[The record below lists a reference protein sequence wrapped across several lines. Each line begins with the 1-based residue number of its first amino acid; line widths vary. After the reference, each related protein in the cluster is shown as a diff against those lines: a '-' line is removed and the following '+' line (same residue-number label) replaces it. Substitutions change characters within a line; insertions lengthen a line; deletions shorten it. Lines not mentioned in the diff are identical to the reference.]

1 MSITT
6 NVKNAVVDA
15 KPFYA
20 YLGMTDLAVEKVR
33 EAGAKF
39 NETAT
44 KNRAELADLPAS
56 AKDAAT
62 KLVDQ
67 AKEAPALALNKTLE
81 AASQF
86 SENYEELVVRGHKLF
101 ERISSQKATKDLV
114 EQYKATV
121 KLSENTY
128 ETALKAVTDV
138 ERSAKAAFTTGRKE
152 AVKAAEEITESI
164 TGDAKE
170 VVTDVKQAAKRTR
183 TATRRTA
190 TTVKHSAEK
199 TGAAAKAT
207 VTSARKTAVA
217 STTAA
222 ERAAKK
228 VGA

>member
-1 MSITT
+1 
-6 NVKNAVVDA
+6 
-15 KPFYA
+15 
-20 YLGMTDLAVEKVR
+20 MTDLAVEKVR

-152 AVKAAEEITESI
+152 A
-164 TGDAKE
+164 AKPP
-170 VVTDVKQAAKRTR
+170 KRSPSR
-183 TATRRTA
+183 SPATPRR
-190 TTVKHSAEK
+190 S
-199 TGAAAKAT
+199 
-207 VTSARKTAVA
+207 
-217 STTAA
+217 
-222 ERAAKK
+222 
-228 VGA
+228 